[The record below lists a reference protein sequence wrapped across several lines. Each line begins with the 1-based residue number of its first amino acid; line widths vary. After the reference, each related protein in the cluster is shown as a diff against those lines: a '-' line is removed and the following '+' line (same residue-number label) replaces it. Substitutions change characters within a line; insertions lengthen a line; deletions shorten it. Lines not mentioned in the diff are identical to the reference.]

1 VSAKKPYRLLAF
13 LDGRMTEEGEYDNW
27 AQIGGKIGN
36 LAEDADTIQ
45 VRYLNNLVLLYRSEG
60 IY

>member
-1 VSAKKPYRLLAF
+1 VSGKKPYRLLAF
-13 LDGRMTEEGEYDNW
+13 LDGRMIEDTECDNW
-27 AQIGGKIGN
+27 VEACTTVARVGQVS
-36 LAEDADTIQ
+36 DTIQ